1 MPAFSW
7 LALFFGAFYFV
18 YGAYLPF
25 WSLWL
30 EGVGV
35 SAEMIGLLL
44 GAGMA
49 IRFAG
54 NLMVMG
60 QIKGAGHLL
69 PVTRL
74 LSLLS
79 LLAFLGFYLSHN
91 LWWLV
96 GLTLLANFIY
106 PTLMPV
112 GEALATR
119 MVVQA
124 HLDYGKVRLCGSFAF
139 IVASTLV
146 GALVGNFGSE
156 WILHTMVAGLVLMLL
171 LSWLPLYPAPQDS
184 QGERAKAS
192 LLATLRSAPVRR
204 FLLLTALL
212 QGSHAAYYG
221 FSAIYWKAQGYSGT
235 IIGYLWAL
243 GVVAEICMFAADKRF
258 LQRFG
263 AQSLFIAGAIGCVVR
278 WVLLGASTELWVLVL
293 GQLLHSVTF
302 GMSHLGAVRFMTRQ
316 LPAEQLIPTQALY
329 AALGLG
335 MTVAALMAV
344 CGVLFEPLGGGIFF
358 LMVLVVLPVFFL
370 RLHPFAPSA
379 QESAPA

>member
-30 EGVGV
+30 EGIGV
-35 SAEMIGLLL
+35 SAEQIGLLL

-54 NLMVMG
+54 NLVVMG
-60 QIKGAGHLL
+60 QLKGAGHLL

-74 LSLLS
+74 LCVLS
-79 LLAFLGFYLSHN
+79 LLAFLGFYVSHS

-96 GLTLLANFIY
+96 VLTLVANFIY
-106 PTLMPV
+106 PTLMPM

-146 GALVGNFGSE
+146 GALVGNFGSD
-156 WILHTMVAGLVLMLL
+156 WVLHTMVIGLLLMLM
-171 LSWLPLYPAPQDS
+171 LSALPLRPAPQEL

-192 LLATLRSAPVRR
+192 LKETLKSASVRR
-204 FLLLTALL
+204 FLLITALL

-221 FSAIYWKAQGYSGT
+221 FSAIYWKAEGYSGT

-263 AQSLFIAGAIGCVVR
+263 AQTLFLVGAIGCVVR
-278 WVLLGASTELWVLVL
+278 WSLLGASSELWVLVL
-293 GQLLHSVTF
+293 GQLLHAVTF
-302 GMSHLGAVRFMTRQ
+302 CVSHLGAIRFMTRQ
-316 LPAEQLIPTQALY
+316 LPPEQLIPTQALY

-335 MTVAALMAV
+335 ITVAALMAL
-344 CGVLFEPLGGGIFF
+344 CGLLFEPLGGGIFF
-358 LMVLVVLPVFFL
+358 IMILVVLPVFFL
-370 RLHPFAPSA
+370 RLRTVAEGVQA
-379 QESAPA
+379 

>member
-30 EGVGV
+30 EGIGV

-96 GLTLLANFIY
+96 ALTLVANFIY

-146 GALVGNFGSE
+146 GALVGNFGSD
-156 WILHTMVAGLVLMLL
+156 WILHTMVAGLLLMLL
-171 LSWLPLYPAPQDS
+171 LSWLSIHPVPQDI
-184 QGERAKAS
+184 QGERERSS
-192 LLATLRSAPVRR
+192 LLDTLRSPQVRR
-204 FLLLTALL
+204 FLLITALL

-235 IIGYLWAL
+235 TIGYLWAL

-258 LQRFG
+258 LQRYG
-263 AQSLFIAGAIGCVVR
+263 AQMLFTIGAIGCVVR
-278 WVLLGASTELWVLVL
+278 WTLLGASTELWVLVL

-302 GMSHLGAVRFMTRQ
+302 CVSHLGAVRFMTRM
-316 LPAEQLIPTQALY
+316 LPAEQMIPTQSLY
-329 AALGLG
+329 AAIGLG
-335 MTVAALMAV
+335 MTVAALMAL
-344 CGVLFEPLGGGIFF
+344 CGVLFEPLGGSIFF

-370 RLHPFAPSA
+370 RLRSQTVAA
-379 QESAPA
+379 

>member
-30 EGVGV
+30 EGIGV
-35 SAEMIGLLL
+35 SAEQIGLLL

-54 NLMVMG
+54 NLVVMG
-60 QIKGAGHLL
+60 QLKGAGHLL

-74 LSLLS
+74 LCVLS
-79 LLAFLGFYLSHN
+79 LLAFLGFYVSHQ

-96 GLTLLANFIY
+96 VLTLVANFIY
-106 PTLMPV
+106 PTLMPM

-146 GALVGNFGSE
+146 GALVGNFGSD
-156 WILHTMVAGLVLMLL
+156 WVLHTMVIGLLLMLM
-171 LSWLPLYPAPQDS
+171 LSALPLRPAPQEL

-192 LLATLRSAPVRR
+192 LKETLKSAPVRR
-204 FLLLTALL
+204 FLLITALL

-221 FSAIYWKAQGYSGT
+221 FSAIYWKAEGYSGT

-263 AQSLFIAGAIGCVVR
+263 AQTLFLVGAIGCVVR
-278 WVLLGASTELWVLVL
+278 WSLLGASSELWVLVL
-293 GQLLHSVTF
+293 GQLLHAVTF
-302 GMSHLGAVRFMTRQ
+302 CVSHLGAIRFMTRQ
-316 LPAEQLIPTQALY
+316 LPPEQLIPTQALY

-335 MTVAALMAV
+335 ITVAALMAL
-344 CGVLFEPLGGGIFF
+344 CGLLFEPLGGGIFF
-358 LMVLVVLPVFFL
+358 IMILVVLPVFFL
-370 RLHPFAPSA
+370 RLRTAAGA
-379 QESAPA
+379 QA

>member
-30 EGVGV
+30 EGIGV
-35 SAEMIGLLL
+35 SAEQIGLLL

-54 NLMVMG
+54 NLLVMG
-60 QIKGAGHLL
+60 QIKGASHLL

-74 LSLLS
+74 LCLLS
-79 LLAFLGFYLSHN
+79 LLAFLGFYLSHS

-96 GLTLLANFIY
+96 PLTLVANFIY

-146 GALVGNFGSE
+146 GALVGNFGSD
-156 WILHTMVAGLVLMLL
+156 WVLHSMVAGLLAMLV
-171 LSWLPLYPAPQDS
+171 LSWLPLQPAPQDR

-192 LLATLRSAPVRR
+192 LRDTLRSAPMRR
-204 FLLLTALL
+204 FLLITALL

-221 FSAIYWKAQGYSGT
+221 FSAIYWKAAGYSGT
-235 IIGYLWAL
+235 TIGYLWAL
-243 GVVAEICMFAADKRF
+243 GVVAEIGMFAADKRF
-258 LQRFG
+258 LNRFG
-263 AQSLFIAGAIGCVVR
+263 AQTLFLVGAVGCVVR
-278 WVLLGASTELWVLVL
+278 WSLLGASSELLVLVL

-302 GMSHLGAVRFMTRQ
+302 CVSHLGAVRFMTRQ
-316 LPAEQLIPTQALY
+316 LPAEQLIPAQALY

-335 MTVAALMAV
+335 MTVAALMTL
-344 CGVLFEPLGGGIFF
+344 CGLLFEPLGGGIFF
-358 LMVLVVLPVFFL
+358 IMVLVVLPVFVL
-370 RLHPFAPSA
+370 RLRGTA
-379 QESAPA
+379 EGTPA

>member
-30 EGVGV
+30 EGIGV
-35 SAEMIGLLL
+35 SAEQIGLLL

-54 NLMVMG
+54 NLLIMG
-60 QIKGAGHLL
+60 RIKGAGQLL
-69 PVTRL
+69 PLIRL
-74 LSLLS
+74 LCLLS
-79 LLAFLGFYLSHN
+79 LLAFLGFYLSHH

-96 GLTLLANFIY
+96 ALTLVANFIY

-119 MVVQA
+119 MVVQT

-146 GALVGNFGSE
+146 GALVGNFGSD
-156 WILHTMVAGLVLMLL
+156 WVLHTMAAGLLLMLV
-171 LSWLPLYPAPQDS
+171 LSLLPLHPAPQELV
-184 QGERAKAS
+184 GERARAS
-192 LLATLRSAPVRR
+192 LRETLKSASVRR
-204 FLLLTALL
+204 FLLITALL

-221 FSAIYWKAQGYSGT
+221 FSAIYWKAEGYSGT
-235 IIGYLWAL
+235 VIGYLWAL

-263 AQSLFIAGAIGCVVR
+263 AQSLFLIGAIGCVVR
-278 WVLLGASTELWVLVL
+278 WALLGASSEIGVLVL
-293 GQLLHSVTF
+293 GQLLHAVTF
-302 GMSHLGAVRFMTRQ
+302 CVSHLGAIRFMTRQ
-316 LPAEQLIPTQALY
+316 LPPEQMIPAQGLY

-335 MTVAALMAV
+335 MVVAALMTL
-344 CGVLFEPLGGGIFF
+344 CGVLFEPLGGGIFY
-358 LMVLVVLPVFFL
+358 LMILVVLPVFVL
-370 RLHPFAPSA
+370 RLRDVT
-379 QESAPA
+379 PAGSQP

>member
-30 EGVGV
+30 EGIGV
-35 SAEMIGLLL
+35 SAEQIGLLL

-54 NLMVMG
+54 NLVVMG
-60 QIKGAGHLL
+60 QLKGAGHLL

-74 LSLLS
+74 LCVLS
-79 LLAFLGFYLSHN
+79 LLAFLGFYVSHS

-96 GLTLLANFIY
+96 VLTLVANFIY
-106 PTLMPV
+106 PTLMPM

-146 GALVGNFGSE
+146 GALVGNFGSD
-156 WILHTMVAGLVLMLL
+156 WVLHTMVIGLLLMLM
-171 LSWLPLYPAPQDS
+171 LSALPLRPAPQEL

-192 LLATLRSAPVRR
+192 LKETLKSASVRR
-204 FLLLTALL
+204 FLLITALL

-221 FSAIYWKAQGYSGT
+221 FSAIYWKAEGYSGT

-263 AQSLFIAGAIGCVVR
+263 AQTLFLVGAIGCVVR
-278 WVLLGASTELWVLVL
+278 WSLLGASSELWVLVL
-293 GQLLHSVTF
+293 GQLLHAVTF
-302 GMSHLGAVRFMTRQ
+302 CVSHLGAIRFMTRQ
-316 LPAEQLIPTQALY
+316 LPPEQLIPTQALY

-335 MTVAALMAV
+335 ITVAALMAL
-344 CGVLFEPLGGGIFF
+344 CGLLFEPLGGGIFF
-358 LMVLVVLPVFFL
+358 IMILVVLPVFFL
-370 RLHPFAPSA
+370 RLRTAAEGA
-379 QESAPA
+379 QA

>member
-1 MPAFSW
+1 
-7 LALFFGAFYFV
+7 
-18 YGAYLPF
+18 
-25 WSLWL
+25 
-30 EGVGV
+30 
-35 SAEMIGLLL
+35 GLLL

-146 GALVGNFGSE
+146 GALVGNFGSD
-156 WILHTMVAGLVLMLL
+156 WILHTMVAGLALMLL

-278 WVLLGASTELWVLVL
+278 WVLLGASTELWVLVA

-335 MTVAALMAV
+335 MTVAALMAL

-370 RLHPFAPSA
+370 RLRPFAPSA

>member
-30 EGVGV
+30 EGIGV
-35 SAEMIGLLL
+35 SAEQIGLLL

-54 NLMVMG
+54 NLLIMG
-60 QIKGAGHLL
+60 RIKGAGHLL
-69 PVTRL
+69 PITRL
-74 LSLLS
+74 LCLLS
-79 LLAFLGFYLSHN
+79 LLAFLGFYVSHS

-96 GLTLLANFIY
+96 ALTLVANFIY

-119 MVVQA
+119 MVVQT

-156 WILHTMVAGLVLMLL
+156 WVLHTMVAGLLLMLL
-171 LSWLPLYPAPQDS
+171 LSVLPLNPAPQEL
-184 QGERAKAS
+184 QGERARAS
-192 LLATLRSAPVRR
+192 LRDTLKSASVRR
-204 FLLLTALL
+204 FLLITALL

-221 FSAIYWKAQGYSGT
+221 FSAIYWKAEGYSGT
-235 IIGYLWAL
+235 VIGYLWAL

-258 LQRFG
+258 LQRLNAQTLFLVG
-263 AQSLFIAGAIGCVVR
+263 AVGCVVR
-278 WVLLGASTELWVLVL
+278 WSLLGASSELWVLVL
-293 GQLLHSVTF
+293 GQLLHAVTF
-302 GMSHLGAVRFMTRQ
+302 CVSHLGAIRFMTRQ
-316 LPAEQLIPTQALY
+316 LPAEQMIPTQGLY

-335 MTVAALMAV
+335 MMVAALMTI

-358 LMVLVVLPVFFL
+358 LMILVVLPVFVL
-370 RLHPFAPSA
+370 RLRV
-379 QESAPA
+379 PAEGTPA

>member
-1 MPAFSW
+1 MPAFYW
-7 LALFFGAFYFV
+7 LALFFSAFYFV

-35 SAEMIGLLL
+35 SAELIGLIL

-49 IRFAG
+49 IRFVG
-54 NLMVMG
+54 NLLVMG
-60 QIKGAGHLL
+60 RLKGAAQLL

-79 LLAFLGFYLSHN
+79 LISFLGFYFSHN
-91 LWWLV
+91 IWWLV
-96 GLTLLANFIY
+96 GLTLLTNFIY
-106 PTLMPV
+106 PTLMPM

-119 MVVQA
+119 MVIQA
-124 HLDYGKVRLCGSFAF
+124 HIDYGRVRLFGSFAF

-146 GALVGNFGSE
+146 GALIGNFGTE

-171 LSWLPLYPAPQDS
+171 LSCLPLHPAPQDVK
-184 QGERAKAS
+184 GERPQAS
-192 LLATLRSAPVRR
+192 LLETLRSPAVRR
-204 FLLLTALL
+204 FLLLTAML

-258 LQRFG
+258 LQGFT
-263 AQSLFIAGAIGCVVR
+263 AQRLFIAGAVGCVVR
-278 WVLLGASTELWVLVL
+278 WILLGASTELWILVL
-293 GQLLHSVTF
+293 GQMLHAVTYC
-302 GMSHLGAVRFMTRQ
+302 MSHLGAIRFMTRQ
-316 LPAEQLIPTQALY
+316 LPAEQIIPTQSLY
-329 AALGLG
+329 AALGVG
-335 MTVAALMAV
+335 MVVAVLMAI

-370 RLHPFAPSA
+370 RLLPVTPPAETSA
-379 QESAPA
+379 SA

>member
-30 EGVGV
+30 EGIGV
-35 SAEMIGLLL
+35 SAEQIGLLL

-54 NLMVMG
+54 NLLIMG
-60 QIKGAGHLL
+60 RIKGAGHLL
-69 PVTRL
+69 PITRL
-74 LSLLS
+74 LCLLS
-79 LLAFLGFYLSHN
+79 LLAFLGFYVSHS

-96 GLTLLANFIY
+96 ALTLVANFIY

-119 MVVQA
+119 MVVQT

-156 WILHTMVAGLVLMLL
+156 WVLHTMVAGLLLMLL
-171 LSWLPLYPAPQDS
+171 LSVLPLNPAPQEL
-184 QGERAKAS
+184 QGERARAS
-192 LLATLRSAPVRR
+192 LRDTLKSASVRR
-204 FLLLTALL
+204 FLLITALL

-221 FSAIYWKAQGYSGT
+221 FSAIYWKAEGYSGT
-235 IIGYLWAL
+235 VIGYLWAL

-258 LQRFG
+258 LQRLNAQTLFLIG
-263 AQSLFIAGAIGCVVR
+263 AVGCVVR
-278 WVLLGASTELWVLVL
+278 WSLLGASSELWVLVI
-293 GQLLHSVTF
+293 GQLLHAVTF
-302 GMSHLGAVRFMTRQ
+302 CVSHLGAIRFMTRQ
-316 LPAEQLIPTQALY
+316 LPAEQMIPTQGLY

-335 MTVAALMAV
+335 MMVAALMTI

-358 LMVLVVLPVFFL
+358 LMILVVLPVFVL
-370 RLHPFAPSA
+370 RLR
-379 QESAPA
+379 APAEGTPA

>member
-30 EGVGV
+30 EGIGV
-35 SAEMIGLLL
+35 SAEQIGLLL
-44 GAGMA
+44 GVGMA

-54 NLMVMG
+54 NLLVMG
-60 QIKGAGHLL
+60 RLKGAGHLL

-74 LSLLS
+74 LCGLS
-79 LLAFLGFYLSHN
+79 LLAFLGFYVSHI

-96 GLTLLANFIY
+96 GLTLVANFIY
-106 PTLMPV
+106 PTLMPM

-124 HLDYGKVRLCGSFAF
+124 HIDYGKVRLCGSFAF

-146 GALVGNFGSE
+146 GALVGNFGSD
-156 WILHTMVAGLVLMLL
+156 WVLHTMVAGLLLMLV
-171 LSWLPLYPAPQDS
+171 LSALPLRPAPQEL

-192 LLATLRSAPVRR
+192 LRETLKSAPVRR
-204 FLLLTALL
+204 FLLITALL

-221 FSAIYWKAQGYSGT
+221 FSAIYWKAEGYGGT

-263 AQSLFIAGAIGCVVR
+263 AQTLFLIGAVGCVVR
-278 WVLLGASTELWVLVL
+278 WSLLGASSELWVLVL
-293 GQLLHSVTF
+293 GQLLHAVTF
-302 GMSHLGAVRFMTRQ
+302 CVSHLGAIRFMTRQ
-316 LPAEQLIPTQALY
+316 LPPEQLIPTQALY
-329 AALGLG
+329 SALGLG
-335 MTVAALMAV
+335 MTIAALMAL

-370 RLHPFAPSA
+370 RLR
-379 QESAPA
+379 PAADGVPA

>member
-30 EGVGV
+30 EGIGV

-69 PVTRL
+69 PATRL
-74 LSLLS
+74 LCLLS

-96 GLTLLANFIY
+96 GLTLVANFIY

-156 WILHTMVAGLVLMLL
+156 WVLHTMVAGLLLMLL
-171 LSWLPLYPAPQDS
+171 LSWLPLHPAPRDI

-192 LLATLRSAPVRR
+192 LLDTLKSPQVRR
-204 FLLLTALL
+204 FLLISALL

-221 FSAIYWKAQGYSGT
+221 FSAIHWKAAGYSGT
-235 IIGYLWAL
+235 TIGYLWAL
-243 GVVAEICMFAADKRF
+243 GVVAEIGMFAADKRF
-258 LQRFG
+258 LNRFG
-263 AQSLFIAGAIGCVVR
+263 AQTLFLVGALGCVVR
-278 WVLLGASTELWVLVL
+278 WILLGASTEILVLVA
-293 GQLLHSVTF
+293 GQLLHAVTF
-302 GMSHLGAVRFMTRQ
+302 CVSHLGAVRFMTRQ

-335 MTVAALMAV
+335 MTVAALMTL
-344 CGVLFEPLGGGIFF
+344 CGLLYEPLGGRIFF
-358 LMVLVVLPVFFL
+358 LMVLVVLPVFVL
-370 RLHPFAPSA
+370 RLRPAAPSG
-379 QESAPA
+379 QGHVPA